1 MKKTMKEIKA
11 ENPQEKKRKRR
22 DYVIIYRSQY
32 LKIIDLPEKEF
43 RAAIMEI
50 FNRAFGE
57 E

>member
-1 MKKTMKEIKA
+1 VKKITKEIKA

-43 RAAIMEI
+43 RAAITDI

>member
-1 MKKTMKEIKA
+1 MKKTTKEIKA
-11 ENPQEKKRKRR
+11 ENLQEKKRKRR

-43 RAAIMEI
+43 RAAMMEI

>member
-1 MKKTMKEIKA
+1 MKEETKA
-11 ENPQEKKRKRR
+11 ANLQEKKKKKR

-32 LKIIDLPEKEF
+32 LKIINLPEKEF
-43 RAAIMEI
+43 RAAMMEI

>member
-43 RAAIMEI
+43 RAAMMEI